1 MSEATQSTDDLSVDP
16 VSVANASDTTNDTA
30 ASPRKMEFKPA
41 DFFFGCNLGEGS
53 FARVVHAKSKKTSAE
68 FAIKIMHKVHIKKE
82 NKVKYVMMERHILSI
97 VSHPFIVKFHFS
109 FQDRDHL
116 YMCMDLA
123 QGGELLNLISSKKK
137 EKMDLNI
144 TDQACDSETTQ
155 FYISEITEALEYL
168 HGLNIIHRDLK
179 PENILISDSGHIKV
193 TDFGTAIIC
202 DDENSTRN
210 SFVGTQDYV
219 SPEVLS
225 GEKDATKACDLWAI
239 GCMTYQMLSGKS
251 PFQSGT
257 EYLTFVAIQNHA
269 DGSKPLEYPATM
281 TESEK
286 DFIKCLL
293 QGVDTDRIGA
303 GDDSSGNGYQS
314 LKRHAFFNSE
324 SVLWGKLDSLEPPF
338 KPDTSKFLSSEGM
351 RDGAY
356 DDWLYDEDVDDD
368 IQYEATAGVKDAV
381 ASGRLS
387 LWDEFLDEGESVLF
401 SGRIYK
407 RVGLF
412 SKKRQLILTDGPRL
426 IYVDPDKMEFKGKIP
441 WTVDHPV
448 RCFVINAKEFDVYS
462 ALIGRTYHLTDD
474 DEVGSQLWLEQIHT
488 VVDQQTQSPPQI
500 EAST

>member
-1 MSEATQSTDDLSVDP
+1 MSALLSVSESSDDVA
-16 VSVANASDTTNDTA
+16 VSANTSTETSGT
-30 ASPRKMEFKPA
+30 ASPIKMEFKPA
-41 DFFFGCNLGEGS
+41 DFFFGSNLGEGS

-68 FAIKIMHKVHIKKE
+68 FAIKIMHKIHIKKE
-82 NKVKYVMMERHILSI
+82 NKVKYVMMERQILSI
-97 VSHPFIVKFHFS
+97 VNHPFIVKFHFS

-123 QGGELLNLISSKKK
+123 QGGELLNLISSKKRDN
-137 EKMDLNI
+137 MDLNI
-144 TDQACDSETTQ
+144 TDTACDSETTQ
-155 FYISEITEALEYL
+155 FYISEIVEALEYL

-202 DDENSTRN
+202 DDGNSTRN

-225 GEKDATKACDLWAI
+225 GEKDATKACDLWAM

-269 DGSKPLEYPATM
+269 DGSKPLEYPNTMSATEIELIM
-281 TESEK
+281 
-286 DFIKCLL
+286 CLL
-293 QGVDTDRIGA
+293 QGVDTARLGA
-303 GDDSSGNGYQS
+303 GDEASGNGYTA
-314 LKRHAFFNSE
+314 LKNHVFFNN
-324 SVLWGKLDSLEPPF
+324 VPWGELDSMEPPF
-338 KPDTSKFLSSEGM
+338 KPDSTKFLSSDGM

-368 IQYEATAGVKDAV
+368 IQCESTVQKDSEV
-381 ASGRLS
+381 DRFS
-387 LWDEFLDEGESVLF
+387 LWKEFLDDGERMVF
-401 SGRIYK
+401 SGRISK

-412 SKKRQLILTDGPRL
+412 SKKRQLILTDAPRL

-441 WTVDHPV
+441 WTLEHQV
-448 RCFVINAKEFDVYS
+448 RCSVINAKEFDVYS
-462 ALIGRTYHLTDD
+462 ALTGRTYHLTDD
-474 DEVGSQLWLEQIHT
+474 NDIGAQVWFEMVHAVIEQQLAQA
-488 VVDQQTQSPPQI
+488 QAQ
-500 EAST
+500 AST